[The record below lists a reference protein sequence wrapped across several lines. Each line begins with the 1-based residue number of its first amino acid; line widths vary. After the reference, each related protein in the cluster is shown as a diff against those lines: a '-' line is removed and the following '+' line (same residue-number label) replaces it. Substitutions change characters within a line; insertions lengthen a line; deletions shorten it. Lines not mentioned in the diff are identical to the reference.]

1 VYAVANLSDESC
13 RFLMIVT
20 RPASRTSSAPNGT
33 TTLPRCRLVRLRILP
48 RSAQILAG
56 QSDGD
61 EFRSDSQSVSPPINR
76 TREE

>member
-1 VYAVANLSDESC
+1 VRAVANLSDESC

-20 RPASRTSSAPNGT
+20 RPASRTSSAPNG

-61 EFRSDSQSVSPPINR
+61 EFRSDSQSVSLPINR